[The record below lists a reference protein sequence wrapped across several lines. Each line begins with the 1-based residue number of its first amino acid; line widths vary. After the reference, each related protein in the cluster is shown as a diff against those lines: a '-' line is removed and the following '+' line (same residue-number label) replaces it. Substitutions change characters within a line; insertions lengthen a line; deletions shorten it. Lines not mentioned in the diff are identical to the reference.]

1 MTTNQKGIKKGSFF
15 SFFQHLKYKD
25 KDSTFELKAI
35 YDLIPVT
42 NTKN

>member
-1 MTTNQKGIKKGSFF
+1 MTTYQKGIKKECFF
-15 SFFQHLKYKD
+15 SFFQHLKYIR